1 MSLAPVAPFAEA
13 KARQVM
19 SDLNVKK
26 SETERGTA
34 MKLRVAE
41 SGFLGL
47 VKPDSAPRR
56 LWRSDELLDR
66 FEDGGEL
73 TRVLP
78 IARPF
83 PKRTMQSIQ
92 RRPRTLYS
100 SEQPVRC
107 LGYWQPSTHRIRRRH
122 MASNGVRLFDL
133 RSQIVT
139 LKPEV
144 PWLLLGS
151 AET

>member
-1 MSLAPVAPFAEA
+1 
-13 KARQVM
+13 
-19 SDLNVKK
+19 
-26 SETERGTA
+26 

-66 FEDGGEL
+66 FEDGGEV
-73 TRVLP
+73 TRSLP

-92 RRPRTLYS
+92 RRPRTSCCANARLEIS
-100 SEQPVRC
+100 S
-107 LGYWQPSTHRIRRRH
+107 
-122 MASNGVRLFDL
+122 
-133 RSQIVT
+133 RS
-139 LKPEV
+139 LKPSYLYDGRPARAYRDSDSWE
-144 PWLLLGS
+144 PAAQSRIIACADEIAGFEARDL
-151 AET
+151 